1 MSEDQVKLR
10 KYEHIL
16 AISGAGVIAFGLW
29 SIVKA
34 VIYVILS
41 PVSQFSQVFTEE
53 DMAQLN
59 IANVGEREADIA
71 LIVLILFGMVLD
83 VLLRIYVG
91 RRAISEGRF
100 NRKRR
105 FVYVVLAFFIAV
117 GMLMQLVRRLVFLF
131 GPGSDPMPA
140 VIRAMSVSWIV
151 DVTSLLAL
159 IELIIA
165 AIMVRRL
172 RKETD

>member
-16 AISGAGVIAFGLW
+16 AISGARVIAFGLW

-71 LIVLILFGMVLD
+71 LIVLIL
-83 VLLRIYVG
+83 IYG
-91 RRAISEGRF
+91 AGLIYTG
-100 NRKRR
+100 
-105 FVYVVLAFFIAV
+105 
-117 GMLMQLVRRLVFLF
+117 
-131 GPGSDPMPA
+131 
-140 VIRAMSVSWIV
+140 VIRMIQSFRRTA
-151 DVTSLLAL
+151 
-159 IELIIA
+159 IIY
-165 AIMVRRL
+165 IQ
-172 RKETD
+172 